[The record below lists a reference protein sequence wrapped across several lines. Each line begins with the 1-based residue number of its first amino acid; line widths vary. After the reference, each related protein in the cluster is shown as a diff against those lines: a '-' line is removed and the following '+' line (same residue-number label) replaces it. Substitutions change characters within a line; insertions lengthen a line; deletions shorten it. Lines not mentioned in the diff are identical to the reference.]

1 MDITSEVM
9 GSEYIAVKSEAS
21 NVQVIGMTRGSD
33 TRPHHTE
40 VLDKGE
46 VLIMQFTDKTSL
58 IKIKGNAKVYTKFG
72 IIESEKQN
80 KETK

>member
-1 MDITSEVM
+1 MELNEKECGND
-9 GSEYIAVKSEAS
+9 YIAVKADAS
-21 NVQVIGMTRGSD
+21 GVQVIGMTRGSD

-40 VLDKGE
+40 AMEKGE

-72 IIESEKQN
+72 VIESEKTN
-80 KETK
+80 K

>member
-1 MDITSEVM
+1 
-9 GSEYIAVKSEAS
+9 
-21 NVQVIGMTRGSD
+21 MTRGSD

-40 VLDKGE
+40 QLDNGE

-72 IIESEKQN
+72 VIESEKYN
-80 KETK
+80 KEQK

>member
-1 MDITSEVM
+1 MEINQEQAGND
-9 GSEYIAVKSEAS
+9 YIAVRAENS

-40 VLDKGE
+40 SLDMGE

-72 IIESEKQN
+72 VIES
-80 KETK
+80 TKK